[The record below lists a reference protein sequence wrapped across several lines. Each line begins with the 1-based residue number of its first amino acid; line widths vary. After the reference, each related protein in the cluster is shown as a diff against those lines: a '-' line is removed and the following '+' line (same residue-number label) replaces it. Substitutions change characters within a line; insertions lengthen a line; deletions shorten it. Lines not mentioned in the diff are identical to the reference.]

1 MPKLLQNSYLE
12 DLQDRFTTLQNQE
25 NKYECINYM
34 YDEENEYENQ
44 VVNENCR
51 KVMSRWFNKIV
62 THCNFNRELS
72 CIAMHLLDRFI
83 STRHGRVVL
92 YDTRYYQLAS
102 VCCLQLSTKMHE
114 PRKLDMES
122 LSILCRGHYHAHE
135 IIRMEYTILSA
146 LKWQLCP
153 PTPYTF
159 LDLFLELLPPNS
171 TCQERLREI
180 VHEQISSS
188 IQDYKYVT
196 INPSLIAISSL
207 LNALEYMQFPYHLQ
221 VSFVHTVYVTA
232 GIDCTNHFV
241 TNLKKYIILSTN
253 ARDETTA
260 TNCDSTVVNIVQNRD
275 FITSRIVSP
284 VCVGAYED

>member
-1 MPKLLQNSYLE
+1 MPKLLQNSFLE
-12 DLQDRFTTLQNQE
+12 DIQDRFTTLLNQE
-25 NKYECINYM
+25 NKYECANYL
-34 YDEENEYENQ
+34 YDEDNHHKHQ
-44 VVNENCR
+44 AVNENCR
-51 KVMSRWFNKIV
+51 KVMSKWFTKIV

-72 CIAMHLLDRFI
+72 CIAMYLLDRFI
-83 STRHGRVVL
+83 STQHGRVVL

-102 VCCLQLSTKMHE
+102 VCCLQLATKMHE

-122 LSILCRGHYHAHE
+122 LSILCRGHYHVDE
-135 IIRMEYTILSA
+135 ISRMEYTILFA
-146 LKWQLCP
+146 LKWQLCL

-159 LDLFLELLPPNS
+159 IDLFIELLPPNNI
-171 TCQERLREI
+171 CLHRLRDI
-180 VHEQISSS
+180 VHQQIESS

-221 VSFVHTVYVTA
+221 VSFVHTIYVTT

-253 ARDETTA
+253 ARDD
-260 TNCDSTVVNIVQNRD
+260 TNTNHCDSTTVNIVQNRD
-275 FITSRIVSP
+275 FGTSRIVSP